1 MSLVVLAINIMAFIS
16 KDVSDYLY
24 IFDLTYAVGNSAHFV
39 ALSIS
44 DRGISVKDQAK
55 EK

>member
-24 IFDLTYAVGNSAHFV
+24 IFDLTYAVGNSAHLLLYPYLIGEF
-39 ALSIS
+39 L
-44 DRGISVKDQAK
+44 
-55 EK
+55 

>member
-16 KDVSDYLY
+16 KNVSDYLY

-39 ALSIS
+39 ALSVS
-44 DRGISVKDQAK
+44 DKGVSVKNESYK
-55 EK
+55 